1 MSRRLRVMI
10 LEFTVIEKDLSRVRR
25 GLYVFPRIIRKQNV
39 VIHMDEK
46 KGSTGPLYECVKC
59 GNRVYL
65 AELEKYVSFRC
76 PECGYRIFK
85 KVRPSIVKRVKAR

>member
-1 MSRRLRVMI
+1 MLR
-10 LEFTVIEKDLSRVRR
+10 EKDLSQVLR
-25 GLYVFPRIIRKQNV
+25 GLYISHRIIGKQNSLYV
-39 VIHMDEK
+39 VMQMEEK
-46 KGSTGPLYECVKC
+46 GGAGPIYECVRC

-65 AELEKYVSFRC
+65 SQLEKYVSFRC